1 MIEVVAR
8 SVEQTHEF
16 AARLAQALAERV
28 LARDPESVLIT
39 LNGPLG
45 AGKTELVRGFMAGL
59 DPARQ
64 RDVSSPTYAIV
75 NIYEGRPVVRHMDL
89 YRLETLEDL
98 EGVGY
103 RDCYLEPGIALV
115 EWAEKVPEA
124 LPRDR
129 LDLDLEPI
137 GPEARQIRVTP
148 YGVGLTALLRTI
160 CV

>member
-1 MIEVVAR
+1 MIEIVAPG
-8 SVEQTHEF
+8 VEQTHAF
-16 AARLAQALAERV
+16 AARLAQGLAQALAAGEV
-28 LARDPESVLIT
+28 ESVLIA

-75 NIYEGRPVVRHMDL
+75 NVYEGTPEVRHMDL

-98 EGVGY
+98 EGIGY
-103 RDCYLEPGIALV
+103 RDCYLQPGIALV

-124 LPRDR
+124 LPATR
-129 LDLDLEPI
+129 LDLDLEPM
-137 GPEARQIRVTP
+137 GPEVRRIRVTP
-148 YGVGLTALLRTI
+148 CGDGLTGLLRTI